1 MSSQAQ
7 TSVLEKARMNY
18 KVAKGVRGLIREN
31 MFNLVDLQGMNE
43 TLPKTREE
51 LQEFIRELFHH
62 FLKRDLPGCP
72 IRIHNSTISIRQD
85 GARHR
90 KANEVRDYLNRSQ
103 IRDYIQSKDNDVLQ
117 AVNNHTAKPIEGFAR
132 IVTEEDRKFYHI
144 NYKDYNE
151 GNFQRICKQIAEQG
165 RNDIALEAQYDRI
178 KELVE
183 ERNEERRSEFLRNRM
198 SMHAKYLEHA
208 VRTLSVPFEV
218 LETIG
223 VEGKALVEKARERGL
238 TMFVRQPKLEDLAQ
252 SGFVVDVF
260 SAPNEDD
267 ETWRMVPVTPEMVE
281 PNEEVLYHGQGMI
294 TEFDPT
300 SERSKGGRL
309 PFVVQH
315 CLRVGADINE
325 FTSILPEDFRKT
337 MEISQELYNAYFEGS
352 TADMDVERLKER
364 FKIQDVDSPEVGIGE
379 IITQVLGGTVKQE
392 DVPAKVEEAK
402 TSVVES
408 LTEQLRKQMEE
419 AKPAPHSI
427 EEAVEHIRVDTPS
440 AEAVEAVAQAIGV
453 ETEQVVITPPTDIP
467 TEIVIDTE
475 AAMAPTEGAE
485 SPAPTSG
492 LPYHSNYGHN
502 AVFYQSNADGSTT
515 YIAFRG
521 EACQTFPTVN
531 LALIYAGKPAGSYRI
546 YDFNRRA
553 ELPSQAQPI
562 NIDFNGNLI

>member
-7 TSVLEKARMNY
+7 QGILEKARMNF
-18 KVAKGVRGLIREN
+18 KVAKGIRGLIRDN
-31 MFNLVDLQGMNE
+31 MFVLEDLQGMNE
-43 TLPKTREE
+43 ALPKTREE

-103 IRDYIQSKDNDVLQ
+103 IRDYIQAKDNDVLR
-117 AVNNHTAKPIEGFAR
+117 ALNNHTGKPIEGFAR

-144 NYKDYNE
+144 SYKDYNE
-151 GNFQRICKQIAEQG
+151 GNFSRICKQIAEQG
-165 RNDIALEAQYDRI
+165 RNDIALEAHYDRV

-183 ERNEERRSEFLRNRM
+183 ERNEERRTEFLRNRM
-198 SMHAKYLEHA
+198 NMHSKYLEHA

-281 PNEEVLYHGQGMI
+281 QNDEVLYHGQGMI

-315 CLRVGADINE
+315 CLRVGADIND
-325 FTSILPEDFRKT
+325 FTVILPEEFRQN
-337 MEISQELYNAYFEGS
+337 MAISQELYNEYFEGS
-352 TADMDVERLKER
+352 SADMDVERLKER
-364 FKIQDVDSPEVGIGE
+364 FAIQDVDSPAVGIGE
-379 IITQVLGGTVKQE
+379 IITQVLGGNIPKE
-392 DVPAKVEEAK
+392 EVPAKVEEAK
-402 TSVVES
+402 ATVVES
-408 LTEQLRKQMEE
+408 LTEQLRKQLEG
-419 AKPAPHSI
+419 AQPQPAP
-427 EEAVEHIRVDTPS
+427 EATEHIIMDTPS
-440 AEAVEAVAQAIGV
+440 SEAAQAIAEAIGV
-453 ETEQVVITPPTDIP
+453 DTEQVTFTPATDIP
-467 TEIVIDTE
+467 QQVVIDSG
-475 AAMAPTEGAE
+475 AAMAPAE
-485 SPAPTSG
+485 EVPSSSR
-492 LPYHSNYGHN
+492 PYHEGYGHN
-502 AVFYQSNADGSTT
+502 PVFYQANADGSTSFL
-515 YIAFRG
+515 AFRG
-521 EACQTFPTVN
+521 EACQTFGTVN
-531 LALIYAGKPAGSYRI
+531 LALIYAGKSAGLHRV
-546 YDFNRRA
+546 YDFNRREETPNEA
-553 ELPSQAQPI
+553 HAL
-562 NIDFNGNLI
+562 NIEFNGNLI